1 MTRAARVSAHPG
13 YGGRVFPSGKVIR
26 AGRSGAPAC
35 TAPRTQLHTVVHGNP
50 MRSGQPCDPAQ
61 TEALREVKEVN
72 VMTGASRI
80 AGTPGGGEWLTV
92 EEVCAELK
100 ISPRTFYRWRA
111 QGTGPR
117 SKRIAKGGVRIR
129 RSWLDE
135 WLDEPEQDI
144 A

>member
-1 MTRAARVSAHPG
+1 
-13 YGGRVFPSGKVIR
+13 
-26 AGRSGAPAC
+26 
-35 TAPRTQLHTVVHGNP
+35 
-50 MRSGQPCDPAQ
+50 MRSRADRSTPRGKGGERDDWSIPDRRQPG
-61 TEALREVKEVN
+61 R
-72 VMTGASRI
+72 R
-80 AGTPGGGEWLTV
+80 EWLTV

-117 SKRIAKGGVRIR
+117 SKRIAGGGVRVR

>member
-1 MTRAARVSAHPG
+1 VTRSSREATS
-13 YGGRVFPSGKVIR
+13 PS
-26 AGRSGAPAC
+26 
-35 TAPRTQLHTVVHGNP
+35 
-50 MRSGQPCDPAQ
+50 
-61 TEALREVKEVN
+61 
-72 VMTGASRI
+72 
-80 AGTPGGGEWLTV
+80 GGEWLTV
-92 EEVCAELK
+92 GQVCADLK

-117 SKRIAKGGVRIR
+117 SKRMAKGGLRVQ

>member
-1 MTRAARVSAHPG
+1 MTRSPRETTSPG
-13 YGGRVFPSGKVIR
+13 R
-26 AGRSGAPAC
+26 
-35 TAPRTQLHTVVHGNP
+35 
-50 MRSGQPCDPAQ
+50 
-61 TEALREVKEVN
+61 
-72 VMTGASRI
+72 
-80 AGTPGGGEWLTV
+80 GEWLTV
-92 EEVCAELK
+92 EQVCTELK

-117 SKRIAKGGVRIR
+117 SKRMAKGGLRVR

>member
-1 MTRAARVSAHPG
+1 VHHAGGNCTGRCTGIRVGCASPHPGRAAA
-13 YGGRVFPSGKVIR
+13 
-26 AGRSGAPAC
+26 AE
-35 TAPRTQLHTVVHGNP
+35 LH
-50 MRSGQPCDPAQ
+50 CIA
-61 TEALREVKEVN
+61 KEVN
-72 VMTGASRI
+72 AMTRSSRT
-80 AGTPGGGEWLTV
+80 ADNRSGSEWLTV

-117 SKRIAKGGVRIR
+117 SKRIARGGVRVR

-135 WLDEPEQDI
+135 WLDEPERGI

>member
-1 MTRAARVSAHPG
+1 M
-13 YGGRVFPSGKVIR
+13 
-26 AGRSGAPAC
+26 
-35 TAPRTQLHTVVHGNP
+35 
-50 MRSGQPCDPAQ
+50 
-61 TEALREVKEVN
+61 
-72 VMTGASRI
+72 
-80 AGTPGGGEWLTV
+80 TV

-117 SKRIAKGGVRIR
+117 SKRIGGGGVRVR

-135 WLDEPEQDI
+135 WLDEPERGI

>member
-1 MTRAARVSAHPG
+1 VTRSSR
-13 YGGRVFPSGKVIR
+13 
-26 AGRSGAPAC
+26 
-35 TAPRTQLHTVVHGNP
+35 
-50 MRSGQPCDPAQ
+50 
-61 TEALREVKEVN
+61 EA
-72 VMTGASRI
+72 TS
-80 AGTPGGGEWLTV
+80 PGGGEWLTV
-92 EEVCAELK
+92 RQVCAELK

-117 SKRIAKGGVRIR
+117 SKRMAKGGLRVR

>member
-1 MTRAARVSAHPG
+1 VQLRATDLHREAR
-13 YGGRVFPSGKVIR
+13 
-26 AGRSGAPAC
+26 
-35 TAPRTQLHTVVHGNP
+35 
-50 MRSGQPCDPAQ
+50 
-61 TEALREVKEVN
+61 EVN
-72 VMTGASRI
+72 VKTGASRT
-80 AGTPGGGEWLTV
+80 AGNRSGGEWLTV

-117 SKRIAKGGVRIR
+117 SKRMAGGCVRVR
-129 RSWLDE
+129 RSWLDA

>member
-1 MTRAARVSAHPG
+1 
-13 YGGRVFPSGKVIR
+13 
-26 AGRSGAPAC
+26 
-35 TAPRTQLHTVVHGNP
+35 
-50 MRSGQPCDPAQ
+50 
-61 TEALREVKEVN
+61 VN
-72 VMTGASRI
+72 VTTKAS
-80 AGTPGGGEWLTV
+80 GTPGNLGASEWLTV

-117 SKRIAKGGVRIR
+117 SKRIAGGCVRVR
-129 RSWLDE
+129 RSWLDA

>member
-1 MTRAARVSAHPG
+1 MAEPYREAR
-13 YGGRVFPSGKVIR
+13 
-26 AGRSGAPAC
+26 
-35 TAPRTQLHTVVHGNP
+35 
-50 MRSGQPCDPAQ
+50 
-61 TEALREVKEVN
+61 EVN
-72 VMTGASRI
+72 VTTKASRI
-80 AGTPGGGEWLTV
+80 PGNPGASEWLTV

-117 SKRIAKGGVRIR
+117 SKRIAGGCVRVR
-129 RSWLDE
+129 RSWLDA

>member
-1 MTRAARVSAHPG
+1 MTGSSRTAAN
-13 YGGRVFPSGKVIR
+13 
-26 AGRSGAPAC
+26 RSG
-35 TAPRTQLHTVVHGNP
+35 
-50 MRSGQPCDPAQ
+50 S
-61 TEALREVKEVN
+61 
-72 VMTGASRI
+72 
-80 AGTPGGGEWLTV
+80 EWLTV

-117 SKRIAKGGVRIR
+117 SKRIARGGVRVR

-135 WLDEPEQDI
+135 WLDEPERGI

>member
-1 MTRAARVSAHPG
+1 VTRSSR
-13 YGGRVFPSGKVIR
+13 
-26 AGRSGAPAC
+26 
-35 TAPRTQLHTVVHGNP
+35 
-50 MRSGQPCDPAQ
+50 
-61 TEALREVKEVN
+61 EA
-72 VMTGASRI
+72 TSR
-80 AGTPGGGEWLTV
+80 GGGEWLTV
-92 EEVCAELK
+92 GQVCTELK

-117 SKRIAKGGVRIR
+117 SKRIAKGGVRVR

>member
-1 MTRAARVSAHPG
+1 V
-13 YGGRVFPSGKVIR
+13 KV
-26 AGRSGAPAC
+26 
-35 TAPRTQLHTVVHGNP
+35 
-50 MRSGQPCDPAQ
+50 
-61 TEALREVKEVN
+61 K
-72 VMTGASRI
+72 TGASRTV
-80 AGTPGGGEWLTV
+80 GTPGVGEWLTV

-117 SKRIAKGGVRIR
+117 SKRIARGGVRVR

-135 WLDEPEQDI
+135 WLDEPERGI